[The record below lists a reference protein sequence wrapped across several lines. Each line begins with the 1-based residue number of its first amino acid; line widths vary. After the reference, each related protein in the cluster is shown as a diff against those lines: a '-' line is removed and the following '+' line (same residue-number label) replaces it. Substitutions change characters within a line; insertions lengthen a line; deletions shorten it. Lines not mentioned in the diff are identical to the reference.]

1 MALNSD
7 LGMAD
12 SFSLYTAIELPY
24 SAGYTIDW
32 SGSAVLNFDISELVA
47 GADVSGVL
55 KYNDNGLGAGAQF
68 TPLPGAIPLRLT
80 VEGAVADSEDGVVKV
95 GTAGSTGDDTRLV
108 VLEDR
113 SVGLNGDGNGLL
125 VEGGLELGGRL
136 SGDGGVGFSTNTA
149 SVGSSLAGT
158 VSAGVPV
165 VRLVGEMVG
174 LSVLVGVV
182 LPATVATAASGDAVN
197 ELLLGERDELA
208 SGNEVSTLKTTSGGE
223 GPAGTAG
230 ALVLDGGDGTLVDP
244 VNAGG
249 EVLLG
254 EGDFVGEGEFHGW
267 LVTEE
272 SLVLSLS
279 VVREQVVLEG
289 PGGVGGGVLLNVSLG
304 LHEAGHSEFEFLAG
318 TVGLAPFVNP
328 LHESGFVGNSNSSQ
342 TDQT

>member
-1 MALNSD
+1 LNLIRNDSVGGRVESVLLD
-7 LGMAD
+7 TAD
-12 SFSLYTAIELPY
+12 T
-24 SAGYTIDW
+24 GT
-32 SGSAVLNFDISELVA
+32 VLNTDS
-47 GADVSGVL
+47 DVTLITPPGVPRVL
-55 KYNDNGLGAGAQF
+55 NEVVVN
-68 TPLPGAIPLRLT
+68 T
-80 VEGAVADSEDGVVKV
+80 VEGTVADSKDGVVKR
-95 GTAGSTGDDTRLV
+95 GTAGSTSDDTRLV

-125 VEGGLELGGRL
+125 VEGGLELGGGL

-158 VSAGVPV
+158 VSAGVLV
-165 VRLVGEMVG
+165 VRLVGEVVG

-182 LPATVATAASGDAVN
+182 LPSTVATVVTVGGAVN

-244 VNAGG
+244 VDAGG

-254 EGDFVGEGEFHGW
+254 EGDLVGEGELHGW

-289 PGGVGGGVLLNVSLG
+289 PGGVGGSVLLDVSLG

-328 LHESGFVGNSNSSQ
+328 LHESGLVGNSNSGESSGEFHL
-342 TDQT
+342 